1 MIVLAIMS
9 GEKRKNKQKAKP
21 KVAKAEKMLTLKQA
35 RFAAALMKASTKRE
49 AAIIAGYSRKNID
62 QSANQA
68 YNAILIKAPE
78 AMGQAG
84 LPLSQI
90 IEKHLVPLLHA
101 TEVKFAQH
109 KGQFTDFVEVADS
122 AIRLGAVE
130 KAFTLLGAYPA
141 GDPVLAANSTVDVII
156 ADMPRPKYDEEPI
169 DIVPAV
175 RPPRK
180 EITNARAAAQPSSN
194 GAKRDPR
201 PKD

>member
-1 MIVLAIMS
+1 MS

-21 KVAKAEKMLTLKQA
+21 KVAKAKKTLTLKQA

-68 YNAILIKAPE
+68 YNAILAKAPE

-101 TEVKFAQH
+101 TEVKFAKH
-109 KGQFTDFVEVADS
+109 KGQFTDFVEVADGTT
-122 AIRLGAVE
+122 RLRATDMVLD
-130 KAFTLLGAYPA
+130 LLGAYPPK
-141 GDPVLAANSTVDVII
+141 GPVLAAKSTVDVII

-169 DIVPAV
+169 DIMPQRKLVATAPEPA
-175 RPPRK
+175 PRK
-180 EITNARAAAQPSSN
+180 
-194 GAKRDPR
+194 DPR
-201 PKD
+201 PKEPRPFVS

>member
-1 MIVLAIMS
+1 MS
-9 GEKRKNKQKAKP
+9 RKNRKNKQKATP
-21 KVAKAEKMLTLKQA
+21 KFAKAKNMLTPKQA
-35 RFAAALMKASTKRE
+35 RFVAALTKAPTRRE

-101 TEVKFAQH
+101 TEVRFAQH
-109 KGQFTDFVEVADS
+109 KGQFTDFVEVADGTT
-122 AIRLGAVE
+122 RLGATDM
-130 KAFTLLGAYPA
+130 ALNLLGAYPPE
-141 GDPVLAANSTVDVII
+141 DPVLAATSTVDVII
-156 ADMPRPKYDEEPI
+156 ADMPRPRYDVEPI
-169 DIVPAV
+169 DIKPTV
-175 RPPRK
+175 RPPQRQLVTATQEPAPK
-180 EITNARAAAQPSSN
+180 
-194 GAKRDPR
+194 KDPR